1 VTSAPPLYQ
10 GIIGLA
16 VSTAPTVIAF
26 VLVHRR
32 TSTELAAAAG
42 LVYWGLL
49 IVVMEHGT
57 FGLERFGGPALHTHA
72 GFHFQMLAT
81 YGLVAFALIAV
92 VIAPLIREGHRM
104 GWRGLMAMVVIG
116 VGGEIA
122 TAFVTTPHGV
132 PPRFWSWGLF
142 LWGYPMAWMAALV
155 LSFRPIFRPVVTDA
169 GTSQP
174 QPAGNA

>member
-1 VTSAPPLYQ
+1 MTSAPPLYQ

-16 VSTAPTVIAF
+16 LSMAPTVIAF
-26 VLVHRR
+26 VVVHLRRTTKLSAAVGLVH
-32 TSTELAAAAG
+32 
-42 LVYWGLL
+42 WGLL

-57 FGLERFGGPALHTHA
+57 FALERFGGHALHTHT

-81 YGLVAFALIAV
+81 YGLVAFALVAV
-92 VIAPLIREGHRM
+92 VVAPLIRDGHRM
-104 GWRGLMAMVVIG
+104 GWLGLLAVVVIG
-116 VGGEIA
+116 VGGEIV

-142 LWGYPMAWMAALV
+142 LWGYPIAWVAALV
-155 LSFRPIFRPVVTDA
+155 LSFRPIFRPVITDG

-174 QPAGNA
+174 QLEVQI

>member
-16 VSTAPTVIAF
+16 LSMAPSVIAF
-26 VLVHRR
+26 VLVRRRR
-32 TSTELAAAAG
+32 TTELAAATG

-57 FGLERFGGPALHTHA
+57 FALERFGGPALHTHT

-81 YGLVAFALIAV
+81 YGFVAFALVALV
-92 VIAPLIREGHRM
+92 VAPLIREGNRM
-104 GWRGLMAMVVIG
+104 GWLGLLIMVVIG

-142 LWGYPMAWMAALV
+142 LWGYPLAWASGLV
-155 LSFRPIFRPVVTDA
+155 LSFQPIFRPTVIDA
-169 GTSQP
+169 ETRRP
-174 QPAGNA
+174 QRERNV

>member
-1 VTSAPPLYQ
+1 MTSAPPLYQ

-16 VSTAPTVIAF
+16 ISLAPTAIAF
-26 VLVHRR
+26 VLVFRR
-32 TSTELAAAAG
+32 RIAKLSAATR

-57 FGLERFGGPALHTHA
+57 FGLGRFGGHALHTHS

-81 YGLVAFALIAV
+81 YGLAAFALVAV
-92 VIAPLIREGHRM
+92 VVAPLIRAGHRT
-104 GWRGLMAMVVIG
+104 GWFGLLVVVVIS

-132 PPRFWSWGLF
+132 PPDFWSWGLF
-142 LWGYPMAWMAALV
+142 LWGYPVAWTAALV
-155 LSFRPIFRPVVTDA
+155 LAFRPTFHPSVTNA
-169 GTSQP
+169 RTNQP
-174 QPAGNA
+174 QLERTV

>member
-10 GIIGLA
+10 GVIGLA
-16 VSTAPTVIAF
+16 ISLAPTVVAF

-32 TSTELAAAAG
+32 RSSGLAAAAG

-49 IVVMEHGT
+49 IVVMEHVS
-57 FGLERFGGPALHTHA
+57 FGVNGFGGPALRTHT

-81 YGLVAFALIAV
+81 YGLAAFALVAFV
-92 VIAPLIREGHRM
+92 VAPSIRGGHRV
-104 GWRGLMAMVVIG
+104 GWLGLLVVVVIG

-142 LWGYPMAWMAALV
+142 LWGYPVAWGAALV
-155 LSFRPIFRPVVTDA
+155 LSYRSIFSPAPTE
-169 GTSQP
+169 SEPHQP
-174 QPAGNA
+174 ELERAS